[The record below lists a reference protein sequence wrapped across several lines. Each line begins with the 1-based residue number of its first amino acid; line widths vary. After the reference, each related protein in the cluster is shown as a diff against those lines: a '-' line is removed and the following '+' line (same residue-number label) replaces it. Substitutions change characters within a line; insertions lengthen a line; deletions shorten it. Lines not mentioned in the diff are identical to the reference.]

1 MNTVFSNIANAKITE
16 TAVKLGGLFFA
27 CCFCGS
33 HFGSHRFA
41 GANQTP
47 VRFVQ
52 PLLLF
57 DNGFYFAWGF
67 ADVWIW

>member
-1 MNTVFSNIANAKITE
+1 MGNCIGVFKQTNKIC
-16 TAVKLGGLFFA
+16 GLFFYLFA

-33 HFGSHRFA
+33 HLGSHRFA

-52 PLLLF
+52 PLSLF
-57 DNGFYFAWGF
+57 DNGFYFVGGF

>member
-1 MNTVFSNIANAKITE
+1 MKTELRIGQSIFLIATSVGYKKIT
-16 TAVKLGGLFFA
+16 ADA
-27 CCFCGS
+27 ISNGS
-33 HFGSHRFA
+33 HLGSHGFA

-52 PLLLF
+52 PLSLF